1 MSFVWHKRRDK
12 FPHNPFTPKT
22 ISTPKNPTNYEIV
35 PFILDTLYRSNTNDN
50 QHVLD
55 ISLTMSKAWTTHP
68 PTHSTSQFPLDTFSP
83 IVKPTTIWVIL
94 SLTLSKGWPFQQ
106 LDVNNIFLHRH
117 LFKDVYM
124 VQPQAS
130 LIKIFPTMCHLCKA
144 LYGLKQAPRAWY
156 IELQPFLMA
165 TSFVNSH
172 SSTSLFVY
180 NTNDLFLYL
189 LIYVDDLILI
199 GNDLGFINKF
209 VCHLPYNSPLRTLA
223 HSLSSLE
230 LRWSHLKMVS
240 FFLNRSTLLSSSL
253 GPTWW
258 MLKKSKHLSH

>member
-1 MSFVWHKRRDK
+1 
-12 FPHNPFTPKT
+12 
-22 ISTPKNPTNYEIV
+22 
-35 PFILDTLYRSNTNDN
+35 
-50 QHVLD
+50 
-55 ISLTMSKAWTTHP
+55 
-68 PTHSTSQFPLDTFSP
+68 
-83 IVKPTTIWVIL
+83 
-94 SLTLSKGWPFQQ
+94 
-106 LDVNNIFLHRH
+106 
-117 LFKDVYM
+117 
-124 VQPQAS
+124 
-130 LIKIFPTMCHLCKA
+130 MCHLCKA

-165 TSFVNSH
+165 IGFVNSH

-189 LIYVDDLILI
+189 LVYVDDLILI

-223 HSLSSLE
+223 HCLSSLE
-230 LRWSHLKMVS
+230 LRWSHLNMVS

-258 MLKKSKHLSH
+258 MLKKSKHLSHQHIISHCLTTPHWLILLNIDKLFGSLQYLSLTHLNITFVVNKLC